1 MRFEMPS
8 LSVNPIGAGC
18 ETGYVRVEAS
28 GFVDT
33 GTLGGP
39 EVNLSVCVPDSAWIV
54 QQLRPNG
61 YEQIQ
66 TRIVSDPLLQ
76 WVMAVQVITL
86 VLVVALMRMKR

>member
-1 MRFEMPS
+1 MSS
-8 LSVNPIGAGC
+8 LSARSIDNDGC
-18 ETGYVRVEAS
+18 PTGYVVMIATGHTGEGALT
-28 GFVDT
+28 GVDL
-33 GTLGGP
+33 TLD
-39 EVNLSVCVPDSAWIV
+39 VCVPDSAWIV

>member
-1 MRFEMPS
+1 MPW
-8 LSVNPIGAGC
+8 LSERAIDGSGC
-18 ETGYVRVEAS
+18 ETGYIQVEAS
-28 GFVDT
+28 GY
-33 GTLGGP
+33 LGSGSLGAP

-86 VLVVALMRMKR
+86 VLMIALIRTKR

>member
-1 MRFEMPS
+1 MSWLTARA
-8 LSVNPIGAGC
+8 IGEEGC
-18 ETGYVRVEAS
+18 ETGYIQVDAS
-28 GFVDT
+28 GYLDS
-33 GTLGGP
+33 GSLGGP
-39 EVNLSVCVPDSAWIV
+39 EVTLSVCVPDSAWIV

-61 YEQIQ
+61 YEQVQ